1 MREQNTK
8 LHMSALLPLVV
19 FALFAVCVLSVLL
32 TGANVYQ
39 RLAQRDQDSYQ
50 RRTGAQYLATR
61 VRQARG
67 PVTVTDLQGTPA
79 LAFSQEEGGEVYT
92 TWVYCHDGWLM
103 ELYAQ
108 PDSGLGP
115 EDGAQILPAEQLE
128 LSREGS
134 LLRAALCY
142 DRGERADLALYLP
155 LSGEGRP

>member
-39 RLAQRDQDSYQ
+39 RLTQRDRDSYQ
-50 RRTGAQYLATR
+50 RAH
-61 VRQARG
+61 RG
-67 PVTVTDLQGTPA
+67 PVPGHPGASGPWPGDGHRPAGHAPA

-115 EDGAQILPAEQLE
+115 EDGRRYCPLNSWSCP
-128 LSREGS
+128 G
-134 LLRAALCY
+134 RAACC
-142 DRGERADLALYLP
+142 GPPCAMTGG
-155 LSGEGRP
+155 SGPTWPCICP

>member
-39 RLAQRDQDSYQ
+39 RLAQRDRDSYQ

-108 PDSGLGP
+108 PDRGLAP
-115 EDGAQILPAEQLE
+115 ADGAQILSA
-128 LSREGS
+128 
-134 LLRAALCY
+134 
-142 DRGERADLALYLP
+142 
-155 LSGEGRP
+155 